1 MPYQYERRQLF
12 SNIAALEEILVHKNL
27 YLQLYF
33 LAAIASKAL
42 INNAFP
48 KSIRAMDLIFY
59 GISDLTYSAP
69 EAVSVKIFAL
79 MAPEY

>member
-27 YLQLYF
+27 YLQLYL

-42 INNAFP
+42 INNTFP
-48 KSIRAMDLIFY
+48 KSIRAITRSF
-59 GISDLTYSAP
+59 
-69 EAVSVKIFAL
+69 
-79 MAPEY
+79 MAYQI